1 MPCARSE
8 EDIAQEAVFLDNI
21 RGRQP
26 RDGADV
32 SKDICPER
40 LCGACSKRPSR
51 AEDALDERRVPL
63 IDDAVRC
70 ERIRLDCVRACT
82 QVLRMDLLNDKRCF
96 DVRKFHTLA
105 ARMRPLRVIRTHATV
120 KDERLFSYVF
130 PYIDALLRHM
140 YEPPCYLSLS
150 QNAACDLDNA
160 ACITRI
166 IICADLLR
174 VVFRKYGAA
183 DHGLAGMPRLV
194 EGVNRALH
202 RRDRRRHQRR

>member
-1 MPCARSE
+1 MCGGLNQPLRRGIRLKDEVPCARSE

-40 LCGACSKRPSR
+40 LCGACGKRPSR

-70 ERIRLDCVRACT
+70 KRIRLDCVRACT
-82 QVLRMDLLNDKRCF
+82 QILRMDLLNDKRCF
-96 DVRKFHTLA
+96 DVREFHALA
-105 ARMRPLRVIRTHATV
+105 ARMRPLRVIRTHAAV

-140 YEPPCYLSLS
+140 YEPPCLSFAIPERGVRS
-150 QNAACDLDNA
+150 RQCCVHRPHNN
-160 ACITRI
+160 
-166 IICADLLR
+166 LR
-174 VVFRKYGAA
+174 RSPSRS
-183 DHGLAGMPRLV
+183 LP
-194 EGVNRALH
+194 
-202 RRDRRRHQRR
+202 